1 MTIARNEKGQFIKG
15 HTTGYGFKKGMIPW
29 NKGKKTGPESEETRR
44 KKSLAKMGIPM
55 SEVQRLK
62 QFGSGNPN
70 WRGGLS
76 HSRGYIYEFHPD
88 HPRATSLG
96 YVALK
101 MGIYGEAGSGKSF
114 TSSLVA
120 IGLHKLVK
128 AKKDVFFMDSETGS
142 DYLIPMF
149 EKAKVKLKVAK
160 TRAFSD
166 LLEGIKYAEKNASIF
181 LVDSLTHYWDD
192 LVESYKKK
200 KKIQRMQIQ
209 NWMDVKPVWRDFS
222 TILVMSGL
230 HVIICGRAGDVWENV
245 IDGEGYAELK
255 KTGTKMRLEKE
266 TSYEPSLLVEMV
278 KVRENSQPGAGWTHR
293 AWVVKDR
300 FDVIDSQHF
309 DNPTFESFL
318 PHIELLALGG
328 EHKNEFVTVV
338 FIFRVED
345 GAGNTYKHRES
356 LVPWSPTYQDI
367 LIALGGELDEKENA
381 HLGDREEDL
390 VGRSFE
396 AEIIHA
402 PDKDDP
408 TKTWARVT
416 NVESP
421 ETSIPPIPQEEED
434 VPMPNGNNGESG
446 EPEDEI
452 PF

>member
-1 MTIARNEKGQFIKG
+1 MELFQDAKI
-15 HTTGYGFKKGMIPW
+15 
-29 NKGKKTGPESEETRR
+29 ES
-44 KKSLAKMGIPM
+44 A
-55 SEVQRLK
+55 
-62 QFGSGNPN
+62 F
-70 WRGGLS
+70 
-76 HSRGYIYEFHPD
+76 
-88 HPRATSLG
+88 
-96 YVALK
+96 LK

-245 IDGEGYAELK
+245 IDGEGYTELK

-266 TSYEPSLLVEMV
+266 TSYEPSLLIEMV
-278 KVRENSQPGAGWTHR
+278 KVRENSRPGAGWTHR

-328 EHKNEFVTVV
+328 EHKALEPDRDSQELFNNSNNGYERKRQRTILLEKIQEEIHIAHPGQSADAKRGRSDLLHNYFNT
-338 FIFRVED
+338 RSWTQVEGLYPD
-345 GAGNTYKHRES
+345 RLDVGLK
-356 LVPWSPTYQDI
+356 
-367 LIALGGELDEKENA
+367 ALEIHNSDDMKRQ
-381 HLGDREEDL
+381 REEL
-390 VGRSFE
+390 EEKKNKKE
-396 AEIIHA
+396 A
-402 PDKDDP
+402 K
-408 TKTWARVT
+408 KK
-416 NVESP
+416 
-421 ETSIPPIPQEEED
+421 
-434 VPMPNGNNGESG
+434 
-446 EPEDEI
+446 
-452 PF
+452 